1 MRFVWKCGIFY
12 SILYNLIRVGLI
24 WRDFIMRLDLCVGIF
39 SSGSC
44 FVFKTWCF
52 IGVTFCTASCH
63 FFCLFVFVA
72 LNFWIHCALPSFA
85 LSSLFCWLE
94 SNYSP
99 LSFLFSVKRTFR
111 VRFSFRTN
119 GSCWLNWGCDK
130 QLFSIWFILFYSFII
145 SVIKCRPVCISES
158 KVTSLIFFFVQSTL
172 FIYCHTLQGSSS
184 LIILLVERQTI

>member
-63 FFCLFVFVA
+63 FFFVCLS
-72 LNFWIHCALPSFA
+72 LLPWIFEYICALPSFA
-85 LSSLFCWLE
+85 LSSLVCWLE

-99 LSFLFSVKRTFR
+99 FSFLFSVKLTFR
-111 VRFSFRTN
+111 VHFLSALVGRIGAATN
-119 GSCWLNWGCDK
+119 NYFHYRL
-130 QLFSIWFILFYSFII
+130 ILFCSFIV
-145 SVIKCRPVCISES
+145 SVINFLFCPVNTLHLLSY
-158 KVTSLIFFFVQSTL
+158 VTQKSSTCSIVL
-172 FIYCHTLQGSSS
+172 LEERLKHF
-184 LIILLVERQTI
+184 LIIKTVGN